1 MLRVAFAL
9 TAVLLLAACRGGA
22 SADVARDDRGR
33 ASQAGTVRA
42 DKLRVG
48 DCFEDQDDQS
58 PDGFPV
64 VPCARA
70 HANEAYARFK
80 VPGGD
85 YPGQDALT
93 EIATGRCTAEPFTDY
108 VGRPYDG
115 SALDVFYALPSK
127 ETWDRFGDRIV
138 VCALFAKDLSPLT
151 GSMEGS
157 AR

>member
-1 MLRVAFAL
+1 MLRVALAL
-9 TAVLLLAACRGGA
+9 TAALLLAACGGGA
-22 SADVARDDRGR
+22 GADVARDERGR
-33 ASQAGTVRA
+33 VSQPGTVRA

-70 HANEAYARFK
+70 HANEAYSRFK

-85 YPGQDALT
+85 YPGQAALT
-93 EIATGRCTAEPFTDY
+93 DLATARCTAEPFSDY
-108 VGRPYDG
+108 VGRPYAG
-115 SALDVFYALPSK
+115 SALDVFYALPSQ

-157 AR
+157 RR